1 MLTEDKELSE
11 EGTQAAKEGTLATK
25 EGTQATKEGTQATK
39 EGIQAMKEGT
49 RATKEELEAEGITH
63 LYQLDH
69 KVIQLKLVGSTIF
82 HPHLYLTKLQKNY

>member
-1 MLTEDKELSE
+1 MIIEEKELSE
-11 EGTQAAKEGTLATK
+11 GGTEATK

-63 LYQLDH
+63 LHQLDH